1 MTRRVVLMI
10 LDGLRRDGATPDLM
24 PALGAFCGEAAT
36 FPEHRSV
43 FPSCTRVVSSCV
55 ATGRTPAGHGVQGNA
70 LALAELGGL
79 AVRDVGPP
87 GFFEHRRA
95 VTGRAMDA
103 PTWAERVAGAGGAVV
118 FSNVSPGAAYAQDPD
133 GHGRVYHRA
142 GSYGPG
148 RRPLEAPEA
157 LSVTL
162 DAAGDAA
169 MVARFCDE
177 VVLGRRPALGV
188 LWCGEPDHAQHNLAL
203 GSAAHRAA
211 LAEADRNVA
220 RVRAAVAAAEAG
232 GDDILLMIG
241 SDHGHDTVTGSVDVT
256 AALIAAGLKD
266 GPESREVVVA
276 PNGSAALVYVA
287 PAAEGRIPAL
297 RAFLA
302 EQPWTGRLFDR
313 DALGEIGHAPAH
325 GLAFAI
331 SMAGDEAPNAHGAP
345 GRTLVCA
352 PLGGKPDRMGFGQHG
367 GLGRWAQAP
376 VLAIRGRG
384 FAPGPR
390 PDRASSAIDLAPT
403 AMRHL
408 GLPESGMDGAPL
420 QDA

>member
-1 MTRRVVLMI
+1 MTARVVLLI
-10 LDGLRRDGATPDLM
+10 LDGLRRDDATAELM
-24 PALGAFCGEAAT
+24 PALGGFLGEAAT

-70 LALAELGGL
+70 LALMEAGGL
-79 AVRDVGPP
+79 AVHDVGPP

-103 PTWAERVAGAGGAVV
+103 PTWAERVAAAGGCEV

-148 RRPLEAPEA
+148 RQPLAAPEA
-157 LSVTL
+157 LAVTL
-162 DAAGDAA
+162 DATGDAA
-169 MVARFCDE
+169 MAARFCDE

-188 LWCGEPDHAQHNLAL
+188 LWCGEPDHVQHNFAL
-203 GSAAHRAA
+203 GGAAQRAA

-220 RVRAAVAAAEAG
+220 RVLEAAAAASQT

-241 SDHGHDTVTGSVDVT
+241 SDHGHDTVTGAVDVT

-266 GPESREVVVA
+266 GPASREVVVA

-287 PAAEGRIPAL
+287 PEAEDRITAL
-297 RAFLA
+297 GAFLA
-302 EQPWTGRLFDR
+302 EQPWVGRLFGR
-313 DALGEIGHAPAH
+313 DALGDVGHRPAQC
-325 GLAFAI
+325 LAFAI
-331 SMAGDEAPNAHGAP
+331 SMAGDEGPNEHGAP

-367 GLGRWAQAP
+367 GLGLGAQSP
-376 VLAIRGRG
+376 FLAIRGRG

-390 PDRASSAIDLAPT
+390 PGRASSAIDLAPT

-408 GLPESGMDGAPL
+408 GLPAGGMDGAPL